1 MNNQIKIVVGVLV
14 AAIFVTVPI
23 YLQNNL
29 SGQKP
34 EVPYDTYIRDQNRT
48 ANFDSRLTELSK
60 LAEASPNDAKI
71 WKEFAN
77 ELAQKVYSPEAQSNQ
92 GLVIEL
98 IDALRHILDLEPN
111 DPETLL
117 SMANINYN
125 FQVFD
130 KAAEYFGAYLKVSK
144 DDATARATYGSA
156 LSFLGQFDEAEK
168 ELVYA
173 ISQEPKLFL
182 ARANLAI
189 SFALAGDKTKA
200 QKAQQEALPFAQD
213 NSTKEKFAGFID
225 EILNPKP
232 STTKVVEAGPLPK
245 KPADPALAGLD
256 SDIRANPVAGPK
268 YVYSRL
274 DGDTLILN
282 FANFPMA
289 AMPPFAK
296 DKFISS
302 VKASISKNNLAQVK
316 QLKFIDH
323 ATNETLHELK
333 L

>member
-1 MNNQIKIVVGVLV
+1 VNNQIKIIIGIAV
-14 AAIFVTVPI
+14 AATFISVPL

-29 SGQKP
+29 SGEKP
-34 EVPYDTYIRDQNRT
+34 VVPYDTYVRDQNRA
-48 ANFDSRLTELSK
+48 ANFTSRLSELSK
-60 LAEASPNDAKI
+60 LAEASPNNPKI

-77 ELAQKVYSPEAQSNQ
+77 ELAQKVYAPEAQSNQ

-144 DDATARATYGSA
+144 DDTTARATYGSA

-173 ISQEPKLFL
+173 ISQDPKLFL

-189 SFALAGDKTKA
+189 SFALAGNKVKA
-200 QKAQQEALPFAQD
+200 KEAQQEALPFAQD
-213 NSTKEKFAGFID
+213 NSTKEKFVVFID

-232 STTKVVEAGPLPK
+232 NTAKVVEAGPLPQR
-245 KPADPALAGLD
+245 PTDPALTGLD
-256 SDIRANPVAGPK
+256 SDIRSNPVAGPK

-274 DGDTLILN
+274 DGEILILN
-282 FANFPMA
+282 FANFPMS

-296 DKFISS
+296 DKFVNSIRE
-302 VKASISKNNLAQVK
+302 SISNNKLSQIK
-316 QLKFIDH
+316 EIKFIDH
-323 ATNETLHELK
+323 ATNETLYEIK